1 MFSTLKNRLTYANV
15 ASTTALVLV
24 IGGGGAAVA
33 ASMVPANSV
42 GSRQLINNSVKTAD
56 LKDGGVTGI
65 DLKDS
70 GVTGVDVADGG
81 LSGADVADGSLTGTD
96 VANGAVDRP
105 GLFGSGDLGVV
116 RAYAW
121 NNSPSAN
128 ANLTNNGYTYNR
140 SGGAVTVVH
149 NSAGNYTVTFAGL
162 NLNGGNVVV
171 SGYGGSPTWCK
182 VSSWGSTT
190 VNVRCFDA
198 AGAPA
203 DDFWTLAATD

>member
-1 MFSTLKNRLTYANV
+1 MFSTLKTRMTYANV
-15 ASTTALVLV
+15 ASTTALILV

-56 LKDGGVTGI
+56 LKNGGVTGTDLKDGGVTGA
-65 DLKDS
+65 
-70 GVTGVDVADGG
+70 DVADGG
-81 LSGADVADGSLTGTD
+81 LSGSDLADG
-96 VANGAVDRP
+96 AIDRP
-105 GLFGSGDLGVV
+105 GLFGAGDVGVV

-121 NNSPSAN
+121 NNSPSAD

-140 SGGAVTVVH
+140 SGGAVNVVR
-149 NSAGNYTVTFAGL
+149 NGTGSYTVTFAGL

-171 SGYGGSPTWCK
+171 SGYGGSATWCK
-182 VSSWGSTT
+182 VGSWGSSS

-198 AGAPA
+198 AGAPV
-203 DDFWTLAATD
+203 DDYWTLAASD

>member
-1 MFSTLKNRLTYANV
+1 MLSSLKSRMTYANV

-56 LKDGGVTGI
+56 LKNG
-65 DLKDS
+65 
-70 GVTGVDVADGG
+70 GVTGVDLKDGG
-81 LSGADVADGSLTGTD
+81 VAGADLAG
-96 VANGAVDRP
+96 GAIDRP
-105 GLFGSGDLGVV
+105 GLFGDVDLGVV

-121 NNSPSAN
+121 NNSPNAD
-128 ANLTNNGYTYNR
+128 ANLTDNGYTYNH
-140 SGGAVTVVH
+140 SGGAVNVVH
-149 NSAGNYTVTFAGL
+149 NGTGNYTVTFAGL
-162 NLNGGNVVV
+162 SLDGGNVVV
-171 SGYGGSPTWCK
+171 SGYGGNATWCK
-182 VSSWGSTT
+182 VGSWGSNS

-203 DDFWTLAATD
+203 DDLWTLAATD